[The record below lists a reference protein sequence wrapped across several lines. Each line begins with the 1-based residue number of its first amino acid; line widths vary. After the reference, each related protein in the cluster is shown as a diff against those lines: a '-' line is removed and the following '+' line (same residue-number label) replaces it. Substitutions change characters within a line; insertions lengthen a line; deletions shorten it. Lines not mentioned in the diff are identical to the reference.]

1 MSLSDARPTLGLQ
14 SLAARWRM
22 VALLLPLALLDIGVF
37 LVPMAYLLRLSFTAR
52 TPRGAFVEGSWSLDG
67 YRYVAETPLV
77 HEIFGFT
84 LLFGALVTALAVVVS
99 VVYAY
104 AAWRASGGW
113 RTLLLGGAVLS
124 LFTTIVVKLFAV
136 VLVFSPQGVL
146 NDALTGLG
154 VVTEPLLLVDNLAG
168 AVIAQLYI
176 VVPYG
181 VLAVYAVLSTLDDRQ
196 VEAALDLGAD
206 RPRVFREVVLPHA
219 RPGIAVA
226 SIISFTWSVGAYP
239 APLLLGSGSE
249 QTTAILVSQLLL
261 TDFDWPAAAAV
272 AVVTVL
278 VVLTALLI
286 GLRRLASGGELLG

>member
-1 MSLSDARPTLGLQ
+1 MSLSRARSPVSLG
-14 SLAARWRM
+14 SLAARWR
-22 VALLLPLALLDIGVF
+22 VILLLLPLLVLDIVIF
-37 LVPMAYLLRLSFTAR
+37 LVPMVYLVRLSFTAR
-52 TPRGAFVEGSWSLDG
+52 TSRGAFVEGSWSLDG
-67 YRYVAETPLV
+67 YRYVANSGLV

-84 LLFGALVTALAVVVS
+84 LLFGVVVTALAVLVS

-104 AAWRASGGW
+104 ATWRASRSW

-146 NDALTGLG
+146 NDALLGLG

-181 VLAVYAVLSTLDDRQ
+181 VLSVYAVLSTLNQQQ
-196 VEAALDLGAD
+196 VEAALDLGAGPVD
-206 RPRVFREVVLPHA
+206 VFREVVLPHA

-226 SIISFTWSVGAYP
+226 GIISFTWSVGAYP

-261 TDFDWPAAAAV
+261 VDFDWPAAAAV
-272 AVVTVL
+272 AVVTVA
-278 VVLTALLI
+278 VVLTTLLV
-286 GLRRLASGGELLG
+286 GLRQFSGGEFGA

>member
-1 MSLSDARPTLGLQ
+1 MSLSDVGRGLRVP
-14 SLAARWRM
+14 SLSARWR
-22 VALLLPLALLDIGVF
+22 VIVLLVPLAALDIGVF
-37 LVPMAYLLRLSFTAR
+37 LVPMAYLLRLSFAGR
-52 TPRGAFVEGSWSLDG
+52 TTRGAFEEGSWSLDG
-67 YRYVAETPLV
+67 YRYVVETPLV

-84 LLFGALVTALAVVVS
+84 LLFGALVTALAVAVS
-99 VVYAY
+99 VGYAY
-104 AAWRASGGW
+104 AAWRVSGGW

-146 NDALTGLG
+146 NDVLTGFG
-154 VVTEPLLLVDNLAG
+154 VVADPLLLVDNLVG

-181 VLAVYAVLSTLDDRQ
+181 ILAVYAVLSTLDDRQ

-206 RPRVFREVVLPHA
+206 GPRVFREVVLPHA

-226 SIISFTWSVGAYP
+226 GIVSFTWSVGAYP

-278 VVLTALLI
+278 VVLATLLV
-286 GLRRLASGGELLG
+286 GLRRLSSGGELLG